1 MQDYLMHAVMDNII
15 MPVLVVIGSA
25 ILMVVRSYVKRIR
38 DSIIAKNEMVS
49 LDSLTRIKN
58 NLLEEIETIV
68 KAAVFTNMNLANTM
82 KIGGKKLTDT
92 EIEMLQQS
100 TKSLVYQTLPTTL
113 TEDNGVM
120 LEVIGGKDRLDG
132 IINNFIEKSVIDAK
146 AKMRK

>member
-15 MPVLVVIGSA
+15 TPVLVVIGSA

-68 KAAVFTNMNLANTM
+68 KAAVFTNMNLANAM

-92 EIEMLQQS
+92 EVEMLQQS

>member
-15 MPVLVVIGSA
+15 TPVLVVIGSA

-68 KAAVFTNMNLANTM
+68 KAAVFTNMNLANAM

>member
-1 MQDYLMHAVMDNII
+1 MQDYSMHAVMDNII
-15 MPVLVVIGSA
+15 TPVLVVIGSA

-68 KAAVFTNMNLANTM
+68 KAAVFTNMNLANAM

-92 EIEMLQQS
+92 EVEMLQQS